1 MKSQMLTKA
10 QIAGIISN
18 ELKEN
23 TIWLQSFLLSSIVF
37 GLINI
42 FYSPITQI
50 LNLIIVLLQFVI
62 VYAIYNSNKVK
73 ISKFK
78 ETYEGE
84 F

>member
-1 MKSQMLTKA
+1 MLTKK
-10 QIAGIISN
+10 QVAGIVSN

-23 TIWLQSFLLSSIVF
+23 TIWLQSFLLSSIVLI
-37 GLINI
+37 LINI

-62 VYAIYNSNKVK
+62 IYAIHNSNKVK
-73 ISKFK
+73 INEFK
-78 ETYEGE
+78 ETYGD